1 VFDNGA
7 DKSAREDMALASLFG
22 GLALAN
28 AGLGAVHG
36 FASPIGG
43 MFPAPHGAVCAA
55 LLPHVMET
63 NLIALR
69 ERAPR
74 SEALRRYNELARLLV
89 GSDHVGAAE
98 GVGWVAHLC
107 SHLKILPLHRYGIT
121 AKDGPSIVAAASK
134 ASSMKA
140 NPIELTTEELRET
153 LERAL

>member
-1 VFDNGA
+1 MYDNGA

-74 SEALRRYNELARLLV
+74 SEALRRYNEIAQLLV
-89 GSDHVGAAE
+89 GSDHVRAAE

-107 SHLKILPLHRYGIT
+107 SHLKIMPLHRYGIT
-121 AKDGPSIVAAASK
+121 AKDTPSIVAAASK